1 MKIINLALTD
11 DEQLF
16 RKGMKMILADIEEVK
31 VLVEAANGKDLL
43 EQLRKLETPIDV
55 VLLDLQM
62 PVLDG
67 IETTKQL
74 QVEFPNIKVVI
85 LTTHYSKAF
94 ILNMIELGA
103 CAYLAKDAEPEQVT
117 LTIQEV
123 NENGFYY
130 DSFVME
136 VIRENMVAGYPNKSV
151 AFGPVKLTN
160 REMEVL
166 QLICLEKTTNEMADK
181 LFLSPRTIEGHR
193 NNLLE
198 KTGAKNTA
206 GLVIYAVKNKIVDPE
221 VWKSW

>member
-1 MKIINLALTD
+1 MKKINLALTD

-16 RKGMKMILADIEEVK
+16 RKGMQMILADIEEVE
-31 VLVEAANGKDLL
+31 VVVEATNGKDLL
-43 EQLRKLETPIDV
+43 TQLRQIEAPVHV

-67 IETTKQL
+67 IETTKRL
-74 QVEFPNIKVVI
+74 HAEFPSSKVVI

-103 CAYLAKDAEPEQVT
+103 SAYLAKDAEPEQV
-117 LTIQEV
+117 IQTVREV
-123 NENGFYY
+123 ANNGFFY
-130 DSFVME
+130 DSFVMD

-160 REMEVL
+160 REMEIL
-166 QLICLEKTTNEMADK
+166 QLVCQEKTTNDMAEE

-221 VWKSW
+221 IWKSW